1 MLELSGFISLFIQFV
16 TGIIDVIGLYIKV
29 PQNMFIFR
37 DILKI
42 ELGVQF
48 VEFIFY
54 VWMVTNFT
62 KIKNI
67 TPYRYFDWFI
77 TTPIMLISLLAYLD
91 SKSYTNI
98 IDFIK
103 ENTSFI
109 GEIIL
114 LNMIMLVFGLLGE
127 LKYIHYYTAI
137 LLGFIPF
144 AYYYKRIYDEKIQSN
159 TSTNISQHHKY
170 VYWFFFGIWTLYG
183 IAALLPY
190 HWKNISYNT
199 LDLFAK
205 NGFGIFLVY
214 LLWTNRIK

>member
-1 MLELSGFISLFIQFV
+1 MLELSGFISLFFQLI
-16 TGIIDVIGLYIKV
+16 TGGIDVIGLYLKV
-29 PQNMFIFR
+29 PPKMFIFQ

-48 VEFIFY
+48 IEFLFY
-54 VWMVTNFT
+54 MWMVFNFA

-77 TTPIMLISLLAYLD
+77 TTPIMLISLIAYID

-98 IDFIK
+98 VDFIK
-103 ENTSFI
+103 GNAYFI
-109 GEIIL
+109 GEITI

-127 LKYIHYYTAI
+127 LKYIHYNTAI

-144 AYYYKRIYDEKIQSN
+144 VYYFKRIYDEKITAETTRDQMG
-159 TSTNISQHHKY
+159 
-170 VYWFFFGIWTLYG
+170 VYWFFVGIWTLYG
-183 IAALLPY
+183 VVALFPY
-190 HWKNISYNT
+190 KWKNVSYNI

-214 LLWTNRIK
+214 ILWINRIK